1 MYIKM
6 YIKMYIGRDAICC
19 KFRWYKSTNMYINGY
34 VSGNYEMVLSSV
46 NRMTESMCNEFL
58 FQACWGVCTNAIFN

>member
-19 KFRWYKSTNMYINGY
+19 KFRWYKNTNMYINGY
-34 VSGNYEMVLSSV
+34 VSDNYEMALSSV
-46 NRMTESMCNEFL
+46 DRMTESICNEF
-58 FQACWGVCTNAIFN
+58 